1 MRGEAEPAAR
11 AGAADAG
18 HPRSPDPHD
27 LSDDPDYADA
37 AAVPASIHAVPLAL
51 PRLPLFRFHLLARF
65 GFGAQ
70 RRRVDR
76 LVRSLARW
84 SREFGDGF
92 GACFCSCLMF

>member
-37 AAVPASIHAVPLAL
+37 ASVPASIHAVPLAL
-51 PRLPLFRFHLLARF
+51 PRLPLSRYRFRFLPSAVWRL
-65 GFGAQ
+65 GLGPGA
-70 RRRVDR
+70 DESIGW
-76 LVRSLARW
+76 LGRSLAG
-84 SREFGDGF
+84 SVSPEDGV
-92 GACFCSCLMF
+92 